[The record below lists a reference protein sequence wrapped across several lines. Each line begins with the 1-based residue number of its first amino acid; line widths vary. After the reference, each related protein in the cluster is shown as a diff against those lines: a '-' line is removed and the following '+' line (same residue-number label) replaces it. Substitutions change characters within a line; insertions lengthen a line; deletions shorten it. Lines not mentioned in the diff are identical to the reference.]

1 MNAPLALTITNP
13 LRQPDFVQQYV
24 HNASAVRDEL
34 AAGLL
39 AAQASTA
46 PKYFYNALGSS
57 LFEAITQL
65 DEYYP
70 TRTEGALFQ
79 LHRQEIAQAAH
90 ESVGKGCTL
99 IDLGAGNCAKAASLF
114 NALAPSQYVAVDIS
128 ADFLR
133 EALVNLQ
140 QQHPALPMLGLGTD
154 FSSSL
159 DLPAQ
164 VQAQQRLFFYPGSS
178 IGNFTP
184 DAALAFLQRIRAS
197 IGVSKGGLLI
207 GVDNVKDSATLQAA
221 YDDALGVTG
230 AFNLNALLNINALLN
245 ADFNV
250 RQWQHVALYSTEQ
263 SRIEMYL
270 QAREALTVRWPG
282 AERQFAAGE
291 RIHTENSCKY
301 TPDAFSSLLTQ
312 AGFGTVRHW
321 TDAQG
326 WFSVFL
332 AV

>member
-1 MNAPLALTITNP
+1 MNAPLPLNISNP

-24 HNASAVRDEL
+24 HNASAVRSEL

-39 AAQASTA
+39 TAQASTA

-70 TRTEGALFQ
+70 TRTEGAIFAQYLG
-79 LHRQEIAQAAH
+79 EIAANVHGAIGH
-90 ESVGKGCTL
+90 GCTL

-114 NALAPSQYVAVDIS
+114 NALEPSQYVAIDIS

-133 EALVNLQ
+133 EALGNLQ
-140 QQHPALPMLGLGTD
+140 QQHPALPMLGLGSD

-159 DLPAQ
+159 DLPSQ
-164 VQAQQRLFFYPGSS
+164 VQAEQRLFFYPGSS

-197 IGVSKGGLLI
+197 IGASEGGLLI

-230 AFNLNALLNINALLN
+230 AFNLNALLNINALLK

-250 RQWQHVALYSTEQ
+250 RQWQHVALYNTEQ

-282 AERQFAAGE
+282 ATRRFEAGE

-301 TPDAFSSLLTQ
+301 TPSAFISLLTQ

-321 TDAQG
+321 TDPQS